1 MKMSYDQPF
10 YVGINN
16 KRFRGVSIDGYLPA
30 LEFPLEQEK
39 EEPVIITRALTPKER
54 DELNQLKAAFIY
66 LDKKINE
73 LSQKHYKRKRRG
85 RYLD

>member
-39 EEPVIITRALTPKER
+39 EEPVIITRGLTPKER
-54 DELNQLKAAFIY
+54 DELNQLKAHALFLERKLNEH
-66 LDKKINE
+66 LDKK
-73 LSQKHYKRKRRG
+73 KRRK
-85 RYLD
+85 DII